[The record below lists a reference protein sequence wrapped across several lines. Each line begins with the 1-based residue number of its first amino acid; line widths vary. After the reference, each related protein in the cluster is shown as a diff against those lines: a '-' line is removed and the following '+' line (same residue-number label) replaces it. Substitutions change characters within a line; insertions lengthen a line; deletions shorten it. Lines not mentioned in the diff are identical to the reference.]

1 MQWGIT
7 NKTVTADTEQKEK
20 EREIEEYWKSFQ
32 DSLYRYPNRV
42 HSVSQ
47 STKEEILA
55 RLTPADRG
63 GTILNVTTRDAGYFD
78 VWYSSGIV
86 PPAKRG

>member
-7 NKTVTADTEQKEK
+7 N
-20 EREIEEYWKSFQ
+20 EYWKALQ

-47 STKEEILA
+47 ATEEEIRQ

-63 GTILNVTTRDAGYFD
+63 GTKLHLTAKDGGYFD